1 MIPEFA
7 VSTFDSTSL
16 CSLELSN
23 KIPNIAQ
30 MTKTKNSGV
39 TGLKKRGHAINSND
53 PTANEVKRSYDVSCY
68 LKELLLDNFH
78 VSLDKILAKDIIINA
93 KMVINDHTKL
103 SDMFLKQVDL
113 NLLSEYF
120 NKSTWKKTKTFID
133 TKIEHC
139 YCPICSQVCL
149 ESSIECDKCK
159 FWLLVLK

>member
-1 MIPEFA
+1 
-7 VSTFDSTSL
+7 
-16 CSLELSN
+16 
-23 KIPNIAQ
+23 

-39 TGLKKRGHAINSND
+39 TGRNK
-53 PTANEVKRSYDVSCY
+53 EVM
-68 LKELLLDNFH
+68 LLIQMILPQMK
-78 VSLDKILAKDIIINA
+78 LTDKILAKDIIINA

-113 NLLSEYF
+113 NLLSKYF
-120 NKSTWKKTKTFID
+120 NKSTWKKTKTLID

-159 FWLLVLK
+159 FWYHYECDRVEEKHGSVLNMDLHVLI